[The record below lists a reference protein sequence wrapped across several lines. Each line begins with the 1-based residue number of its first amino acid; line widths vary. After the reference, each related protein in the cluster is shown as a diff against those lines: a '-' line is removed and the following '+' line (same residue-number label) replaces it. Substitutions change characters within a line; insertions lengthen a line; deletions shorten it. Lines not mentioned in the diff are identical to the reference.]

1 MMKIRRIV
9 WLAGMMAAAGACYP
23 PYAPPPPLA
32 PMQGSEPV
40 DWRAVL
46 GCWRMS
52 ETMVFALDSVPAVTN
67 FIRREGAR
75 QARLIPAPRGVGDML
90 WRTTD
95 RNTIEFLT
103 GDALH
108 GAMYELV
115 LREGR
120 LEGREIP
127 ITDIVIRGFDRPV
140 VPVVAEREACPDD
153 ARAPAAP

>member
-1 MMKIRRIV
+1 MMKIRGIV
-9 WLAGMMAAAGACYP
+9 CLAGMMAAGGACAR

-32 PMQGSEPV
+32 PMQGSESI

-52 ETMVFALDSVPAVTN
+52 ETMVLALDSVPAVTR
-67 FIRREGAR
+67 FVRREGAR
-75 QARLIPAPRGVGDML
+75 QGRVIPAPAGVGDML

-103 GDALH
+103 GDGLH
-108 GAMYELV
+108 GAMWEFV

-120 LEGREIP
+120 LEGRQTT
-127 ITDIVIRGFDRPV
+127 ITDIVIEGVEWPV
-140 VPVVAEREACPDD
+140 EAVVAEREPCPD
-153 ARAPAAP
+153 AAASTSP